1 VTPVPRFSANLGF
14 LWPELPLLERI
25 DAAGRAGFAAVEL
38 HYPYAT
44 PPAEVAARCAASGL
58 RLLGVNT
65 DVDPDRGEVGL
76 AAVPGR
82 AAEARALIDRAFGWA
97 SAAGGSAVHVM
108 AGRVPPEDRA
118 AGRRALIA
126 SLGHAAER
134 AEASGLDVLLE
145 PLSPHDMPGYFY
157 SRLDQAL
164 EVIDAVGSPRVK
176 LMFDCYHVGRVEG
189 DVTAQ
194 LRAHFGRIGHIQV
207 AAVPSRAEPDEGEL
221 DYREVFAE
229 IDRLGWPGFVGAEY
243 RPRTTTHAG
252 LGWLRAL
259 GVGS

>member
-1 VTPVPRFSANLGF
+1 MTPVPRFSANLGF

-44 PPAEVAARCAASGL
+44 PPGEVAARCAAAGL
-58 RLLGVNT
+58 RLLGINT
-65 DVDPDRGEVGL
+65 DVDPDRGEFGL

-97 SAAGGSAVHVM
+97 AAAGGSAVHVM
-108 AGRVPPEDRA
+108 AGRVPPEARA
-118 AGRRALIA
+118 AGRQALVA

-145 PLSPHDMPGYFY
+145 PLNPHDMPGYFY
-157 SRLDQAL
+157 ARLDQAL

-189 DVTAQ
+189 DVLAR

-207 AAVPSRAEPDEGEL
+207 AAVPSRAEPDEGAL

-229 IDRLGWPGFVGAEY
+229 VDRLGWPGFVGAEY
-243 RPRTTTHAG
+243 RPRTTTDAG
-252 LGWLRAL
+252 LGWLRTIGA
-259 GVGS
+259 GS